1 MFVILILYS
10 SNPIDIAILADY
22 LLAVLLAS
30 VDGARLMELSEFVS
44 RRKFIERQVR
54 AQYRA
59 IAGCS
64 VGAVTPVRRKFPA
77 AERTPQRR
85 RQTWTNQMDAT
96 EESGSSDTVD
106 SAGGSSTVYPIDNIC
121 GSYWN
126 ANRPASDSEYWP
138 HGEYDIDT
146 DQNLADYWA
155 GLYGFEAGGEDG
167 PPFQFT
173 VGLPTPAPVSR
184 SHERPERH
192 GQLLRERR
200 GRTPGPGL
208 FDQFI
213 DHVVG
218 VDGQPLVVSQ
228 EIADAG
234 VEQITGDQ
242 LKSLYKGELT
252 NWSELGGPD
261 REIQV
266 LGRVKGSGTR
276 TSLVSKSLATPRKT
290 RASPTVMART
300 SASYG
305 HRTGRQR
312 YHYLALA
319 SVVRTAWLE
328 SGLTSTQRV
337 RQLSGRKRREPPT
350 RLLPPLPGGPTW
362 SRGKS
367 SRTRSRGH
375 RLILADIGQDTFV
388 APNNYFK
395 LGARRREEERAK
407 LPDQV

>member
-1 MFVILILYS
+1 MAHD
-10 SNPIDIAILADY
+10 P
-22 LLAVLLAS
+22 
-30 VDGARLMELSEFVS
+30 DGLSEYVS
-44 RRKFIERQVR
+44 RRKFI
-54 AQYRA
+54 ATTGATGIAA

-64 VGAVTPVRRKFPA
+64 SGSDGSDSDGSSGGSADTEA
-77 AERTPQRR
+77 ASTE
-85 RQTWTNQMDAT
+85 MDSAETEAT
-96 EESGSSDTVD
+96 EGSSQE
-106 SAGGSSTVYPIDNIC
+106 SIGPLESGGSSTVYPIANTAA
-121 GSYWN
+121 SYWN
-126 ANRPASDSEYWP
+126 ANRPASDTEYWP

-173 VGLPTPAPVSR
+173 VGL
-184 SHERPERH
+184 SHSGTGVEKVMN
-192 GQLLRERR
+192 GQNDIGNSSGNVEDELPDRDSYE
-200 GRTPGPGL
+200 
-208 FDQFI
+208 QFV

-242 LKSLYKGELT
+242 LKDLYKGRLT

-276 TSLVSKSLATPRKT
+276 TSFVSNVFGNPEEDTTVANRYGQNQRLAQ
-290 RASPTVMART
+290 AIAQADNAIS
-300 SASYG
+300 
-305 HRTGRQR
+305 
-312 YHYLALA
+312 YLALA
-319 SVVRTAWLE
+319 FIDTDGLAPIALE
-328 SGLTSTQRV
+328 WEGTTYSYQDDQNGLDSKAYPLSRDLHMYTWEGTSMKEAAV
-337 RQLSGRKRREPPT
+337 INMILS
-350 RLLPPLPGGPTW
+350 
-362 SRGKS
+362 
-367 SRTRSRGH
+367 
-375 RLILADIGQDTFV
+375 DFGQDTFV

-395 LGARRREEERAK
+395 LGARRQEEQRAK